1 MLKDYMGIKFSQSP
15 KIREALNML
24 EMNDIHL
31 LNWGSPRMAGFLDLC
46 MQASNIIA
54 PFLDTVISG
63 SILPDQTKFVTSAKS
78 KSFNSFVHFIFPDE
92 VLK

>member
-15 KIREALNML
+15 KIREPLNML

-31 LNWGSPRMAGFLDLC
+31 LNWGSPRMAGFLDVC
-46 MQASNIIA
+46 MQASNI
-54 PFLDTVISG
+54 
-63 SILPDQTKFVTSAKS
+63 S